1 MINHSTILA
10 ALFSVYSAL
19 LFGYLCSPEKVNPK
33 LRFHLWQEIP
43 CDQDTDDLIY
53 TAFAAWIFIVLW
65 LVFYIGKEAVILSIQ
80 PKKYFS
86 KGSNHYIQTFYLYP
100 LLSVNKKPYKK
111 SQNGSK

>member
-1 MINHSTILA
+1 M
-10 ALFSVYSAL
+10 FSVYSAL
-19 LFGYLCSPEKVNPK
+19 LFGYLCSPEKVNAEQRFD
-33 LRFHLWQEIP
+33 LREEIP
-43 CDQDTDDLIY
+43 CTDDLID

-86 KGSNHYIQTFYLYP
+86 KGSNHYIFLLVQTFYLYP